1 MMLKFFKLSLLAML
15 LVSAGFGPVSAQVS
29 LVNTRTELLVN
40 PEGIGT
46 TRPRLSWEIRSDKR
60 GVMQTAYR
68 ILVASSRDHIM
79 RDQGD
84 VWDSGNLSSE
94 QSLQVPYSGPALKA
108 ATKYFWKVKSIT
120 TAGESAW
127 SEPAFFSVGILNYVD
142 WKGRWIG
149 MDRAFP
155 WDSETQWS
163 KLSARYL
170 RKEFE
175 IKKQVSRATVNII
188 GLGMYELYINGRKVG
203 DQVLAPVPTDY
214 TQGVKYNTFDVT
226 RLLDRGKNAIGTI
239 LGNGRFYTMR
249 QDYKPYKIKTFGYPK
264 MLFNMVLEYEDGTRE
279 SIISDNTWKLTAD
292 GPIRSNNE
300 YDGETYDATKEMPGW
315 NTAGFDDSK
324 WLAAQL
330 VQEPGGTYEAQ
341 MTENMKVM
349 NTFKPVS
356 IKRLKEDTYIID
368 MGQNFAGW
376 LRIRVRG
383 ERGDTVKLRFG
394 ENLQPDGELYVR
406 NLRDAHST
414 DTYILKG
421 GEPEMWEPTFV
432 YHGFRYVELSGYKH
446 VPSIIDFDGRVVYD
460 DMKTTGTFESS
471 DKTMNQIFRNAWWGI
486 LSNYKGM
493 PVDCPQRNER
503 QPWLGDRTT
512 GSYGESFLFD
522 NSRLYAKWLQDIRQS
537 QKADGSIPDVAPAFW
552 RYYGD
557 NVTWPSTYFMVAD
570 MLYRQYGDLESIR
583 EHYDSMKK
591 WMDYMAAKYS
601 KEGLITK
608 DKYGDWCVPPES
620 KELIHS
626 RDPQRQTDGVLIASA
641 TYVKLCSV
649 MQHFARLLSKDADS
663 TEFSSRAGAITAAFN
678 KKFFNQASAQYANNT
693 VTANMLPL
701 MFGMVPAGMEQQ
713 VADNIAKRIIEQDGG
728 HISTGVIGTQWLMRG
743 LTKYGHADLA
753 YKIAS
758 NRDYPS
764 WGYMVENGATT
775 IWELWNGNTA
785 DPRMNSA
792 NHVMLLGD
800 LLVWY
805 YEHVAG
811 IKSDPQSPG
820 FKRIIMK
827 PEIISG
833 LNAAS
838 ATFQSAHGLIKSDWK
853 RSSDRFYWGISI
865 PANTKALVYVPAGSE
880 ASVREGKQAASGA
893 EGLRFVGMEGDRAV
907 YEAGSGEYDFAS
919 SMGKSA
925 PGAFNKWVDSFKKSS
940 KKIIHTKKKHK
951 RKK

>member
-1 MMLKFFKLSLLAML
+1 MRLTLIRIPVLAML
-15 LVSAGFGPVSAQVS
+15 LLLALVKTGKAQVS
-29 LVNTRTELLVN
+29 LANLRTELLVN

-46 TRPRLSWEIRSDKR
+46 TQPRFSWEIQTPER
-60 GVMQTAYR
+60 GVMQSSWHM
-68 ILVASSRDHIM
+68 IIASSLEQINRNV
-79 RDQGD
+79 GD
-84 VWDSGNLSSE
+84 IWDSGVVNSDNSV
-94 QSLQVPYSGPALKA
+94 QVSYRGNALKA
-108 ATKYFWKVKSIT
+108 ATKYFWKVKVNTSK
-120 TAGESAW
+120 GNSDW
-127 SEPAFFSVGILNYVD
+127 SEAASFSVGILNYVD
-142 WKGRWIG
+142 WRGRWIG
-149 MDRAFP
+149 MDRPAP
-155 WDSETQWS
+155 WDSDTQWS
-163 KLSARYL
+163 KLAARYL

-175 IKKQVSRATVNII
+175 VKKQVKRATVNII
-188 GLGMYELYINGRKVG
+188 GMGMYELFINGRRVG
-203 DQVLAPVPTDY
+203 DQVLAPVPTDF

-226 RLLDRGKNAIGTI
+226 RLLDKGKNAIGTI

-249 QDYKPYKIKTFGYPK
+249 QHYKPYKIKNFGYPK
-264 MLFNMVLEYEDGTRE
+264 MLFYMLVEYEDGSKE
-279 SIISDNTWKLTAD
+279 NIISDNTWKLNAD
-292 GPIRSNNE
+292 GPIRTNNE

-315 NTAGFDDSK
+315 TVAGFDDSR
-324 WLAAQL
+324 WQPAEL

-349 NTFKPVS
+349 NTIKPLS
-356 IKRLKEDTYIID
+356 IKKLRENTYIID

-376 LRIRVRG
+376 LRIRVHG
-383 ERGDTVKLRFG
+383 DRGDTVKLRFG

-414 DTYILKG
+414 DTYIMKG
-421 GEPEMWEPTFV
+421 GEPEMWEPSFV

-460 DMKTTGTFESS
+460 DMRTTGTFESS
-471 DKTMNQIFRNAWWGI
+471 NKTMNQIFRNAYWGI

-522 NSRLYAKWLQDIRQS
+522 NSRLYAKWLNDIRQA

-557 NVTWPSTYFMVAD
+557 NVTWPATYFMVAD
-570 MLYRQYGDLESIR
+570 MLYRQYGDLESIKD
-583 EHYDSMKK
+583 HYPSMKK
-591 WMDYMAAKYS
+591 WMDYMADKYTTD
-601 KEGLITK
+601 GLITK

-649 MQHFARLLSKDADS
+649 MQHFARLSGHDADS
-663 TEFSSRAGAITAAFN
+663 VDFASRATAITTAFN
-678 KKFFNQASAQYANNT
+678 KKYFNPSTAQYSNNT
-693 VTANMLPL
+693 VTANLLPL
-701 MFGMVPAGMEQQ
+701 VFGMVPQAYEQQ
-713 VADNIAKRIIEQDGG
+713 VVQNIANKINVENSG

-743 LTKYGHADLA
+743 LTKYGLTDIA
-753 YKIAS
+753 YKIAG

-764 WGYMVENGATT
+764 WGYMIENGATT

-785 DPRMNSA
+785 DPKMNSA

-800 LLVWY
+800 LLIWY

-811 IKSDPQSPG
+811 IKSDPQVPG

-827 PEIISG
+827 PEIITG
-833 LNAAS
+833 LTAAKAS
-838 ATFQSAHGLIKSDWK
+838 YQSIHGEIKSDWK
-853 RSSDRFYWGISI
+853 RTSRRFYWGLTV
-865 PANTKALVYVPAGSE
+865 PANTTAILYIPATSE
-880 ASVREGKQAASGA
+880 NSVKEGKKQASES
-893 EGLRFVGMEGDRAV
+893 EGLRFIGMEGDRAI
-907 YEAGSGEYDFAS
+907 YEAGSGTYDFS
-919 SMGKSA
+919 SSINVPGK
-925 PGAFNKWVDSFKKSS
+925 
-940 KKIIHTKKKHK
+940 
-951 RKK
+951 